1 MYQQQRSV
9 YESHYTMSL
18 RLGIRSWALRP
29 SNMLL
34 KNKAVSPARQLN
46 MIRQNSTKATIY
58 DQVTGKTIPLAD
70 PEHPE
75 WADYKNPP
83 AILAQKKD
91 PYVKYDDQ
99 QNRRNL
105 NDPVNMDED
114 LYDIWSPDY
123 YDFVSDSTALK
134 HNGIFFGLLFGVAGV
149 VAYFQLN
156 PEKPAMI
163 RSFPYNGLADALGAT
178 SKEDAAFY
186 QNKPDVDAEKE
197 CGVLPE
203 ESDVASNRDSYEKS
217 NALYI
222 KA

>member
-1 MYQQQRSV
+1 
-9 YESHYTMSL
+9 MSL
-18 RLGIRSWALRP
+18 RLGVRSLALRP
-29 SNMLL
+29 SNVLL
-34 KNKAVSPARQLN
+34 KSTAINSATQLRLL
-46 MIRQNSTKATIY
+46 RQNSTKATIY
-58 DQVTGKTIPLAD
+58 DQVTGKTIQLTD

-83 AILAQKKD
+83 PVLAQKRD
-91 PYVKYDDQ
+91 PYAKYDDP

-134 HNGIFFGLLFGVAGV
+134 HNGIFFGLLFGIAGV

-163 RSFPYNGLADALGAT
+163 RSFPYNGLADSLGAT
-178 SKEDAAFY
+178 SKEDASFY

-203 ESDVASNRDSYEKS
+203 ESDVASNRDAYEKS
-217 NALYI
+217 NASFI

>member
-1 MYQQQRSV
+1 
-9 YESHYTMSL
+9 MSF
-18 RLGIRSWALRP
+18 RLGARSWALRP
-29 SNMLL
+29 SNVLL
-34 KNKAVSPARQLN
+34 KATSTNSIKQLN
-46 MIRQNSTKATIY
+46 LIRQNSTKATIY
-58 DQVTGKTIPLAD
+58 DQVTGKTIVLTD

-75 WADYKNPP
+75 LADYKNPP
-83 AILAQKKD
+83 PVLAQKKD

-105 NDPVNMDED
+105 NDPVNIDED

-134 HNGIFFGLLFGVAGV
+134 HNGIFFGLLFGIAGV

-178 SKEDAAFY
+178 SKENASFY
-186 QNKPDVDAEKE
+186 QNKPDLDAEKE

-217 NALYI
+217 NASFI
-222 KA
+222 NA

>member
-1 MYQQQRSV
+1 
-9 YESHYTMSL
+9 MSL
-18 RLGIRSWALRP
+18 RLGVRSLALRP
-29 SNMLL
+29 SNVLL
-34 KNKAVSPARQLN
+34 KSTAINSATQLRLL
-46 MIRQNSTKATIY
+46 RQNSTKATIY
-58 DQVTGKTIPLAD
+58 DQVTGKTIQLTD

-83 AILAQKKD
+83 PVLAQKRD
-91 PYVKYDDQ
+91 PYAKYDDP

-134 HNGIFFGLLFGVAGV
+134 HNGIFFGLLFGIAGV

-163 RSFPYNGLADALGAT
+163 RSFPYNGLADSLGAT
-178 SKEDAAFY
+178 SKEDASFY
-186 QNKPDVDAEKE
+186 QNKPDIDAEKE

-203 ESDVASNRDSYEKS
+203 ESDVASNRDAYEKS
-217 NALYI
+217 NASFI

>member
-1 MYQQQRSV
+1 
-9 YESHYTMSL
+9 MSL
-18 RLGIRSWALRP
+18 RLGVRSLALRP
-29 SNMLL
+29 SNVLL
-34 KNKAVSPARQLN
+34 KSTAINSATQLRLL
-46 MIRQNSTKATIY
+46 RQNSTKATIY
-58 DQVTGKTIPLAD
+58 DQVTGKTIQLTD

-75 WADYKNPP
+75 WADYKNPAP
-83 AILAQKKD
+83 VLAQKRD
-91 PYVKYDDQ
+91 PYAKYDDP

-134 HNGIFFGLLFGVAGV
+134 HNGIFFGLLFGIAGV

-163 RSFPYNGLADALGAT
+163 RSFPYNGLADSLGAT
-178 SKEDAAFY
+178 SKEDASFY

-203 ESDVASNRDSYEKS
+203 ESDVASNRDAYEKS
-217 NALYI
+217 NASFI